1 MALTAVSR
9 QQSCFQNNSEKIIQ
23 FLEGDTNKYLYQ
35 HQVDALKE
43 IRGQFILDQG
53 QESRVALVVLP
64 TGCGKTGIAVLAPYV
79 LASRKVL
86 VVTPSVDISEL
97 ILKEFSGKDFF
108 LKTRDFFKEKHRDD
122 VCDICPT
129 ISRPTTT
136 SELADEH
143 TYHSELLIVNVHEFS
158 ERTKAYDRI
167 KAIKQDKFDFVIVD
181 EAHHYPPL
189 MWKTVMNHFSTPFC
203 LFLTATPEYKGEP
216 ILLDLKPCFQLKR
229 EDAVSRGII
238 RNMKFQEASS
248 GNDNRDEAVYKVR
261 NVITNN

>member
-1 MALTAVSR
+1 MALTAVIR
-9 QQSCFQNNSEKIIQ
+9 QQTCFQNNSEKIIQ
-23 FLEGDTNKYLYQ
+23 FLEGDANKYLYQ

-43 IRGQFILDQG
+43 IRRQFILDQG
-53 QESRVALVVLP
+53 PRVALVVLP

-86 VVTPSVDISEL
+86 LVTPSVDISEQ
-97 ILKEFSGKDFF
+97 ILKEFSGKDLF
-108 LKTRDFFKEKHRDD
+108 LKTRGIFKEKHRDD
-122 VCDICPT
+122 VCDVCPT

-136 SELADEH
+136 SELRDKH
-143 TYHSELLIVNVHEFS
+143 TYQSELMIVNVHEFS

-167 KAIKQDKFDFVIVD
+167 KMKEIKQDKFDFVIVD

-189 MWKTVMNHFSTPFC
+189 MWKTVTDHFRTPTFC
-203 LFLTATPEYKGEP
+203 LFLTATPEYKGKL
-216 ILLDLKPCFQLKR
+216 ILPELKPCFELKR

-238 RNMKFQEASS
+238 RNMEFQEVSS

-261 NVITNN
+261 YAYAL